1 MSKIV
6 IGASYGDEGKGLT
19 TSFLCNEY
27 IKDGR
32 KPLVVR
38 HNSGQQAGHTVNHN
52 GYRHVFANFGS
63 GTLQGVPTFWSEYC
77 TISPIGILNEF
88 NALHEA
94 GVKPKLYIH
103 PLCAVTT
110 PYDRQFNC
118 HIEKNN
124 QHGSC
129 GMGFGSTIQRQEDY
143 YKLFVQDL
151 FFDNVLEQKLNNIKN
166 YYAKKLSGVTGSTIL
181 PAFLD
186 NVLRVDIN
194 DFIQVIKR
202 VRDIITVDDGSI
214 LTSHNL
220 VLEGAQGIV
229 LDQDFGFFP
238 NVTRSNTTSKNA
250 IEIIKKYNHSQI
262 PSSTE
267 IHYITR
273 AYQTRHGNGYMSNDN
288 EKFRNLLELKN
299 NENETNVTNEFQGNF
314 KKTILDLDLLNYSL
328 TCDNNFSKGL
338 NKNLVITCV
347 DQTGEDIYAT
357 VNGAFPKKMNVSEIP
372 KHLNITFDKVY
383 VSRGDSMNDISLL

>member
-1 MSKIV
+1 MTKIV
-6 IGASYGDEGKGLT
+6 LGAAFGDEGKGLT

-27 IKDGR
+27 IKNGG

-38 HNSGQQAGHTVNHN
+38 HNSGQQAGHTVHHN

-110 PYDRQFNC
+110 PYDRQYNC
-118 HIEKNN
+118 HVEKNN
-124 QHGSC
+124 RHGSC
-129 GMGFGSTIQRQEDY
+129 GMGFGQTIQRQEDY

-151 FFDNVLEQKLNNIKN
+151 FFDNVLEQKLNNIRN
-166 YYAKKLSGVTGSTIL
+166 YYAKKYSLDPKVL
-181 PAFLD
+181 DDFL
-186 NVLRVDIN
+186 NVDIN

-202 VRDIITVDDGSI
+202 IKYFITVDDGDSL
-214 LTSHNL
+214 LTSHDL
-220 VLEGAQGIV
+220 VFEGAQGIL

-250 IEIIKKYNHSQI
+250 LEIIKKRNLYEYVSK
-262 PSSTE
+262 PE
-267 IHYITR
+267 IYYITR
-273 AYQTRHGNGYMSNDN
+273 SYQTRHGNGYMSN
-288 EKFRNLLELKN
+288 EKYFHLLKLKN
-299 NENETNVTNEFQGNF
+299 HELETNITNEFQGNF
-314 KKTILDLDLLNYSL
+314 KRTILDLDLLNYSFA
-328 TCDNNFSKGL
+328 CDNNFSKGL
-338 NKNLVITCV
+338 TKNLVITCV
-347 DQTGEDIYAT
+347 DQTGEDIHAT
-357 VNGAFPKKMNVSEIP
+357 VDGELKKLNVSEIP
-372 KHLNITFDKVY
+372 KYLNVNFSKVY
-383 VSRGDSMNDISLL
+383 VSRGDSMNNIELL

>member
-1 MSKIV
+1 MSKVV

-32 KPLVVR
+32 KPMVVR
-38 HNSGQQAGHTVNHN
+38 FNGGSQAGHTVNHN
-52 GYRHVFANFGS
+52 EYRHVFANFGS

-143 YKLFVQDL
+143 FKLFVQDL

-166 YYAKKLSGVTGSTIL
+166 YYAKKLSSVTGSTIL

-186 NVLRVDIN
+186 NVLKVDIN

-202 VRDIITVDDGSI
+202 IKYFINVDDGSHL
-214 LTSHNL
+214 LTTHDL
-220 VLEGAQGIV
+220 VFEGAQGIL

-250 IEIIKKYNHSQI
+250 LEILKKRDLSGVSK
-262 PSSTE
+262 PE
-267 IHYITR
+267 IYYITR
-273 AYQTRHGNGYMSNDN
+273 AYQTRHGNGYMSN
-288 EKFRNLLELKN
+288 EKYAHLLKLQNHEL
-299 NENETNVTNEFQGNF
+299 ETNVTNEFQGNF
-314 KKTILDLDLLNYSL
+314 KRTVLDLDSLNYAF

-338 NKNLVITCV
+338 TKNLVITCV
-347 DQTGEDIYAT
+347 DQTGEDIHAT
-357 VNGAFPKKMNVSEIP
+357 VDGGLFKMKISEILSYLTP
-372 KHLNITFDKVY
+372 TFDKVY
-383 VSRGDSMNDISLL
+383 VSRGDSMNDITLLR